1 MPFIQD
7 YLVLTLLVIVTVVI
21 LKFSP
26 RFVALVTNRFRLR
39 GNQQLA
45 DFAGSLIQV
54 AIWILAGLVIILEIS
69 LTFGLQ
75 AAITDSLWA
84 FLGGNAVRLGVMLV
98 IVIAGYIVLRIV
110 SLFFSEYKRH
120 SKLHPFTLDLFQ
132 HVARYLVYAIVG
144 VLLVTNLLVMAGLQT
159 IAGTLVELFTVFIG
173 LVVSFAATGSLGNAL
188 SGLVIMSWRPYKEGD
203 RVDIANGVY
212 GDIVE
217 MEIMFTQV
225 RTIKNEIVHVPN
237 SQVLG
242 NKIVNY
248 SALPK
253 IIVHQEVTIGY
264 DIPRRR
270 VEKLLLTSASRTE
283 GLLSDPEPF
292 VLVRRLDSFTV
303 AYEIN
308 AYTDKPSELIAAYSE
323 LMKHILDE
331 FEMAGVE
338 VLSPRHIAVRK
349 SELTFKPKRGKAIRR
364 R

>member
-1 MPFIQD
+1 MPSIQD
-7 YLVLTLLVIVTVVI
+7 YLTLTVVI
-21 LKFSP
+21 IVTLVTLKFSSRLAAP
-26 RFVALVTNRFRLR
+26 LVNRFRLR

-45 DFAGSLIQV
+45 DFTGSLIHA
-54 AIWILAGLVIILEIS
+54 AIWILAGLFIILAIS
-69 LTFGLQ
+69 VTFGLH
-75 AAITDSLWA
+75 AVIIDSFWA
-84 FLGGNAVRLGVMLV
+84 FLGSNAVRLGVMLV
-98 IVIAGYIVLRIV
+98 TLIAGYIVLRIIGIV
-110 SLFFSEYKRH
+110 FSEYKRH
-120 SKLHPFTLDLFQ
+120 AKLHPFTLDLFQ
-132 HVARYLVYAIVG
+132 HVARYLVYAIVA

-159 IAGTLVELFTVFIG
+159 IAGTMVELFTVFIG

-212 GDIVE
+212 GDVVE

-237 SQVLG
+237 SHVLG

-264 DIPRRR
+264 DVPRKR
-270 VEKLLLTSASRTE
+270 VEKLLLTSASKTTH
-283 GLLSDPEPF
+283 LLADPEPF
-292 VLVRRLDSFTV
+292 VLVRRLDSYTV

-308 AYTDKPSELIAAYSE
+308 AYTDKPSELVTAYSE
-323 LMKHILDE
+323 LMKSILDE

-338 VLSPRHIAVRK
+338 VLSPQHVAVRK
-349 SELTFKPKRGKAIRR
+349 SELTFKPKRGKAIRPR
-364 R
+364 

>member
-7 YLVLTLLVIVTVVI
+7 YLLLTLVIIVTIVI
-21 LKFSP
+21 LKFSS
-26 RFVALVTNRFRLR
+26 RLVVPLTNRFRLR
-39 GNQQLA
+39 GNQQFA

-54 AIWILAGLVIILEIS
+54 AIWISAELSIILTVSINFGLHAVII
-69 LTFGLQ
+69 
-75 AAITDSLWA
+75 DSFWG

-98 IVIAGYIVLRIV
+98 IVIVGYIILRIV
-110 SLFFSEYKRH
+110 SIFFSEYKRH

-132 HVARYLVYAIVG
+132 VVARYLVYAIVA

-159 IAGTLVELFTVFIG
+159 IAGTMVELFTVFIG

-188 SGLVIMSWRPYKEGD
+188 AGLVIMSWRPYKEGD

-212 GDIVE
+212 GDVVE

-225 RTIKNEIVHVPN
+225 RNIKNEIVHVPN
-237 SQVLG
+237 SQVLA
-242 NKIVNY
+242 NKIMNY
-248 SALPK
+248 STLPK

-264 DIPRRR
+264 DVPRKR
-270 VEKLLLTSASRTE
+270 VEKLLLTSASKTTN
-283 GLLSDPEPF
+283 LHVDPEPF

-308 AYTDKPSELIAAYSE
+308 AYTDKPSELVTTYSE

-331 FEMAGVE
+331 FEMGG
-338 VLSPRHIAVRK
+338 H
-349 SELTFKPKRGKAIRR
+349 RGSLPTACCGSQV
-364 R
+364 